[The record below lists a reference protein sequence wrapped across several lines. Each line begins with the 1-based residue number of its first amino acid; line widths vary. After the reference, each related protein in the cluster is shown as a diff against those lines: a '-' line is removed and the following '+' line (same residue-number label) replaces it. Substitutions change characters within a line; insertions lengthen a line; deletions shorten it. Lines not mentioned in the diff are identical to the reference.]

1 MKFTFLALLA
11 IQKKVKFT
19 FPTEIIRFLTPLNM
33 SKSEIHVS
41 DTNDYMSKSE
51 IHVSDTNDYMSK
63 SEIHVSSPLVMQFTV
78 KFTFPT
84 PIGNDTNK
92 VNFTV
97 LTPLTM
103 SIQVKFVSDASTM
116 VD

>member
-1 MKFTFLALLA
+1 MKL
-11 IQKKVKFT
+11 KFM
-19 FPTEIIRFLTPLNM
+19 TPLTL

-41 DTNDYMSKSE
+41 DTNDCMSKSE